1 MYRMILRLA
10 LILAIPTL
18 AAAQTA
24 TFEFTADYPTMA
36 DHWPNLDAWV
46 GTADDLISGSP
57 SPSQE
62 SAPNPGTYSYNAFD
76 FGGGLTD
83 PGMPTGFIAM
93 TFVSGTA
100 QVDMAVARGLSP
112 TSPLITGLSV
122 TSGTEPFPGHGPFT
136 AEFTNI
142 SGDYDAASGAFNLT
156 TDFTANLNG
165 NVDSAWE
172 PMNLAGEAWVIEE
185 ADYGTVTGHAYLD
198 DVVIPLAQAEGA
210 ARVLYMRGSGTI
222 PHAQNF
228 NWGDMPMIACVV
240 ALDDDGVQTEPAAW
254 GDVKALY
261 GSR

>member
-1 MYRMILRLA
+1 MYRMLTRLA
-10 LILAIPTL
+10 LILAIPAL

-24 TFEFTADYPTMA
+24 TFDFTADYPAVA
-36 DHWPNLDAWV
+36 DHWPDLDAWV

-57 SPSQE
+57 SPTQG

-93 TFVSGTA
+93 TFVTGTA
-100 QVDMAVARGLSP
+100 EVDMTVARGLAP
-112 TSPLITGLSV
+112 MDPLVTGLAV

-136 AEFTNI
+136 AEFSNI
-142 SGDYDAASGAFNLT
+142 SGGYNAASGAFTLT
-156 TDFTANLNG
+156 ADFTANLNG
-165 NVDSAWE
+165 TVDTATG
-172 PMNLAGEAWVIEE
+172 MNLSGEAWVIEE
-185 ADYGTVTGHAYLD
+185 ADYGAITGHAYLD

-210 ARVLYMRGSGTI
+210 VRVLYVQGSGLI
-222 PHAQNF
+222 PHSQNF
-228 NWGDMPMIACVV
+228 NWGDMPMIACIV
-240 ALDDDGVQTEPAAW
+240 ALDDSGVAAEIATW